1 MGEFPATHRVCRFS
15 QYVIAPTRARRSGA
29 GGKQLSEMKELVVIK
44 RNLQPFSEREALGQ
58 YWLKDVDNGAYRQE
72 FYVAHIS
79 MFYAFLLIS
88 VSCFILRYKIDLPG
102 GDGVT
107 LLTADRVLTFGAKK
121 LRLSWDLPLTQ
132 VKRVI
137 NEDHGIRFVHKSGKD
152 LDKVILL
159 DDKKSQG
166 WFYEQIAGVVK
177 AFNARKRMDS

>member
-1 MGEFPATHRVCRFS
+1 
-15 QYVIAPTRARRSGA
+15 
-29 GGKQLSEMKELVVIK
+29 MKEPVVIK

-58 YWLKDVDNGAYRQE
+58 YWLKDVDNGAFRQE

-79 MFYAFLLIS
+79 MSYAFS
-88 VSCFILRYKIDLPG
+88 SPSCFRLRHKIDLPG

-107 LLTADRVLTFGAKK
+107 LLTADRVLTFGTKR
-121 LRLSWDLPLTQ
+121 LRLSWDLPLAQ

-137 NEDHGIRFVHKSGKD
+137 NEDHRIRFVHKAGKD
-152 LDKVILL
+152 LDKLILVE
-159 DDKKSQG
+159 DKKSQA